1 LVSELDCCFYFFD
14 LSFINALSI
23 IIGRATLSAAFG
35 LAAKVAVGTQALMEA
50 TYETFESE
58 DNSPAARN
66 RSQSKNTTSMRGVQ
80 ALAGVDSDDEV

>member
-1 LVSELDCCFYFFD
+1 
-14 LSFINALSI
+14 
-23 IIGRATLSAAFG
+23 
-35 LAAKVAVGTQALMEA
+35 MEA